1 MSVTFTASKKQFTWL
16 ITGCSSGFGLSLTR
30 IVQAGGHKVVATS
43 RNPSRTPDLVAEVEG
58 KGGKWLKLDVTDSNS
73 RQFVDGLENS
83 GEEIDVLVNNA
94 GYMLLSP
101 VETTT
106 EEETRATMETL
117 FFGPLRLI
125 QAVIPYMRQRRFGT
139 IVNFS
144 SGAALDARGSMGIY
158 AGAKAGI
165 DGKLPCRSP
174 FAIHTYTCGPFAP
187 DMNFSIGIT
196 KALAKEVAP
205 FNVTTLTVILGVFN
219 TNLGNSG
226 EFGKA
231 PLPDDYKGSTTEQ
244 MMQVIASGKFPF
256 KGDKDKAMKAVYDVV
271 VGDGSGKGHE
281 AEGLLPLGSDMTVR
295 VKGVRDDLNHSLEV
309 FGEITN
315 NVNIDE

>member
-1 MSVTFTASKKQFTWL
+1 MSATFTASKKQLTWL

-30 IVQAGGHKVVATS
+30 IAQAGGHRVIATS

-58 KGGKWLKLDVTDSNS
+58 KGGKWLKLDVNDLGS
-73 RQFVDGLENS
+73 RQFVDDLEKS

-94 GYMLLSP
+94 GYMLLAP
-101 VETTT
+101 VETTS

-125 QAVIPYMRQRRFGT
+125 QAVIPYMRQRRFGA
-139 IVNFS
+139 IINFS

-165 DGKLPCRSP
+165 DG
-174 FAIHTYTCGPFAP
+174 
-187 DMNFSIGIT
+187 IT

-205 FNVTTLTVILGVFN
+205 FNVRTLTVILGVFN
-219 TNLGNSG
+219 TNLGNAG

-231 PLPDDYKGSTTEQ
+231 PLPDDYKGSAAEQ

-256 KGDKDKAMKAVYDVV
+256 KGDKDKAMKAVYEVV
-271 VGDGSGKGHE
+271 VGEGAGRGRE

-295 VKGVRDDLNHSLEV
+295 VKGVRDALDHSLEV
-309 FGEITN
+309 FGEVTN
-315 NVNIDE
+315 NMNIDE